1 MKFVQTPFLCHISSA
16 KQFHNL
22 SQYSMD
28 AFVIRTKKSSLKN
41 GNKSSLVKSRS
52 YSTSSRLS
60 STTSQSNSSIS
71 SSSDVGALNKIKPD
85 WGQRKISDLDGVVI
99 LEKIQEYVQKLS
111 DPNVASVAKVKWV
124 EFWFKT

>member
-1 MKFVQTPFLCHISSA
+1 
-16 KQFHNL
+16 
-22 SQYSMD
+22 MD

-60 STTSQSNSSIS
+60 STTSQSNSSNS

-85 WGQRKISDLDGVVI
+85 WGQRKISDLDGVVV

-111 DPNVASVAKVKWV
+111 DPNVASVAKVKWL
-124 EFWFKT
+124 EFWFNMRTILMHGITLTIPNQSFFIFSLSD